1 MRIIAGL
8 FRGSSLYQPI
18 DKQTRPLKDI
28 TRESIFNLLL
38 HSKKISVKLCDN
50 RVLDIF
56 SGTGSFGIE
65 CISRGAKEVT
75 FIEKYEPVIK
85 VLEKNINKLKIQ
97 NQCSIIKK
105 DFFDLKTKNL
115 IKPYDFIFIDPPFGL
130 KNMYELINI
139 IIKRKLLTK
148 YGIIIIHRHK
158 KSLDTFPDLLVEIE
172 QRVYGN
178 SKITFLTLT

>member
-8 FRGSSLYQPI
+8 FRGSTLYQPI
-18 DKQTRPLKDI
+18 DKQTRPLKDM

-38 HSKKISVKLCDN
+38 HSKKINARLSDY

-75 FIEKYEPVIK
+75 FIEKYEPIIK
-85 VLEKNINKLKIQ
+85 VLENNINKFKIQ

-105 DFFDLKTKNL
+105 DFYDLKTKDL
-115 IKPYDFIFIDPPFGL
+115 MKPYDFIFIDPPFKL
-130 KNMYELINI
+130 KNTYELINI
-139 IIKRKLLTK
+139 IIKRKLLRK

-158 KSLDTFPDLLVEIE
+158 KSLDIFPNILEEIE
-172 QRVYGN
+172 KRVYGK